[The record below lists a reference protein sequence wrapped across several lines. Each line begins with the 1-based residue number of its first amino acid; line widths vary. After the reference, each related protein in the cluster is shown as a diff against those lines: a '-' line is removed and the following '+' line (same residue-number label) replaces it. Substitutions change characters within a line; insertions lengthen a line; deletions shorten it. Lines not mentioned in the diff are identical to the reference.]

1 MNYKEQQEKLFTA
14 IQLLMELYQELS
26 LRAEPLSF
34 ARNNSELKKIPRI
47 TF

>member
-1 MNYKEQQEKLFTA
+1 MTYKEQQQKLFTA
-14 IQLLMELYQELS
+14 VQLLMELYQELS

-34 ARNNSELKKIPRI
+34 ARNSELKKIPRI